1 MKKLILICLLFFT
14 ALTLYAQTSSLTEE
28 EKSEL
33 RQRIGIDYSISDFN
47 TSSINEKV
55 IGTRLAKMLKY
66 LDGNTNNYN
75 VYSYL
80 SSIQREQIEGLNY
93 VTVESYKIKNISK
106 QGDVITIKLK
116 TKLKQNAKNIK
127 SADLLITF
135 DKGVSESQAA
145 NDLFCDLGRYA
156 RGGGSAR

>member
-1 MKKLILICLLFFT
+1 MTMLLMA
-14 ALTLYAQTSSLTEE
+14 ALCVSAQGAQNDEAR
-28 EKSEL
+28 KAEL
-33 RQRIGIDYSISDFN
+33 RQTIGIDYSMPDFD

-106 QGDVITIKLK
+106 QGDVITIMLK

-145 NDLFCDLGRYA
+145 NDLFCDLGRFIKD
-156 RGGGSAR
+156 

>member
-1 MKKLILICLLFFT
+1 MMTMLLM
-14 ALTLYAQTSSLTEE
+14 AVACVSAQIVQNDETRKT
-28 EKSEL
+28 EL
-33 RQRIGIDYSISDFN
+33 RQEIGIDYSMPDFN

-55 IGTRLAKMLKY
+55 IGIRLAKMLRY

-93 VTVESYKIKNISK
+93 VTVASYKIKNISK

-116 TKLKQNAKNIK
+116 TKLKQNAKNIN

-135 DKGVSESQAA
+135 DKGVSDSQAV
-145 NDLFCDLGRYA
+145 NDLFRDLGRYIKD
-156 RGGGSAR
+156 

>member
-1 MKKLILICLLFFT
+1 MAVACVS
-14 ALTLYAQTSSLTEE
+14 AQIVQNDETRKT
-28 EKSEL
+28 EL
-33 RQRIGIDYSISDFN
+33 RQEIGIDYSMPDFN

-80 SSIQREQIEGLNY
+80 SSIQCEQIEGLNY

-106 QGDVITIKLK
+106 QGDVITIMLK

-145 NDLFCDLGRYA
+145 NDLFCDLGRFIKD
-156 RGGGSAR
+156 

>member
-1 MKKLILICLLFFT
+1 
-14 ALTLYAQTSSLTEE
+14 
-28 EKSEL
+28 
-33 RQRIGIDYSISDFN
+33 
-47 TSSINEKV
+47 
-55 IGTRLAKMLKY
+55 MLKY

-135 DKGVSESQAA
+135 NKGVSESQAA
-145 NDLFCDLGRYA
+145 NDLFCDLGRYIKD
-156 RGGGSAR
+156 

>member
-1 MKKLILICLLFFT
+1 MLLMA
-14 ALTLYAQTSSLTEE
+14 ALCVSAQGVQNDEAR
-28 EKSEL
+28 KAEL
-33 RQRIGIDYSISDFN
+33 RQAIGIDYSMPDFN

-55 IGTRLAKMLKY
+55 IGTRLAKMLRY
-66 LDGNTNNYN
+66 LDQNTSNYN

-80 SSIQREQIEGLNY
+80 SSIQRGQIEGLNY

-116 TKLKQNAKNIK
+116 TKLKENAKNIK

-145 NDLFCDLGRYA
+145 NDLFCDLGRYIKD
-156 RGGGSAR
+156 

>member
-1 MKKLILICLLFFT
+1 
-14 ALTLYAQTSSLTEE
+14 
-28 EKSEL
+28 
-33 RQRIGIDYSISDFN
+33 
-47 TSSINEKV
+47 
-55 IGTRLAKMLKY
+55 MLKY

-93 VTVESYKIKNISK
+93 VTVESYKIKNIAK
-106 QGDVITIKLK
+106 QGDIITIKLK

-145 NDLFCDLGRYA
+145 NDLFCDLGRYTKD
-156 RGGGSAR
+156 